1 MWLLLLLLRLWVT
14 IWDILSILRVLLLHV
29 GMRRCLMVIRNRLLL
44 LLLLRVMM
52 RLWWSSH
59 VHLHSW
65 HLLV

>member
-29 GMRRCLMVIRNRLLL
+29 GMRRCLMVIRNRLM